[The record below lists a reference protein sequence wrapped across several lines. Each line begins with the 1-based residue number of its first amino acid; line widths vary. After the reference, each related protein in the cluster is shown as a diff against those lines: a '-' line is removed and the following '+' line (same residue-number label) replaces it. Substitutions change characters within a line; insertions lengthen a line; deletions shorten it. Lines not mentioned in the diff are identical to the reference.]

1 MLRSGSSREIGRKNT
16 TFCVLTEAM
25 ASTKMAF
32 VAGLLLRS
40 SSTTY
45 FLNLIHLS
53 GDLRI
58 HLLANLLVIVRD
70 FNATEQGR
78 PPVTTGSNE
87 VAETARAVAP

>member
-1 MLRSGSSREIGRKNT
+1 MHGSGSSRETGEKNT
-16 TFCVLTEAM
+16 IFCGLTGVGAW
-25 ASTKMAF
+25 TKMRV

-70 FNATEQGR
+70 FNAPEQGR

-87 VAETARAVAP
+87 VAETALAVAP